1 MKLSVS
7 KSVALSIAAAVLT
20 VGAIALGPRVVTGA
34 ADEPA
39 PKPVA
44 VIRDVMYTCNEGP
57 TSVAGHL
64 KEGFNQASCDDEGWE
79 VLQARASMLMEAGN
93 MLLSMKPPKGADDAA
108 GLAKWK
114 AHVIDYRNSAEE
126 ARTATTKK
134 DLAAGKAAMAGLAKR
149 CSECHKEHR
158 KDE

>member
-1 MKLSVS
+1 MKPFAS
-7 KSVALSIAAAVLT
+7 KIVALSLVASALT
-20 VGAIALGPRVVTGA
+20 AGALVVGSRVVSGA
-34 ADEPA
+34 ADDPA

-44 VIRDVMYTCNEGP
+44 VIKDVMFTFNEGP
-57 TSVAGHL
+57 TSVVGQL
-64 KEGFNQASCDDEGWE
+64 REGFNQAKCDDDGWE
-79 VLQARASMLMEAGN
+79 VLQSRASMVMEAGN

-114 AHVIDYRNSAEE
+114 AHVIDYRNNAEE
-126 ARTATTKK
+126 ARNATVKK
-134 DLAAGKAAMAGLAKR
+134 DLAAGKVAIAALAKR